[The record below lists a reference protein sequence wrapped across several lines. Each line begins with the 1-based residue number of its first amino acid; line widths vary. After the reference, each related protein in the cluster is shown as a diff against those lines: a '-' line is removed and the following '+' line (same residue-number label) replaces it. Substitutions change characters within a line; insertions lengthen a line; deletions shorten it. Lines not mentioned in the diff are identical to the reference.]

1 MRREPWHN
9 NRSEPLGEEVK
20 TTSAPAEIADAL
32 GIPEDDY
39 IIEVEEGNVVMKPAV
54 NPFEYA
60 LKVKNSPVR
69 PRGVRKEV

>member
-1 MRREPWHN
+1 MSKAKVRASRR
-9 NRSEPLGEEVK
+9 RKK
-20 TTSAPAEIADAL
+20 TTSALAEIAETL

-39 IIEVEEGNVVMKPAV
+39 LIEVEEGNVVMKPAI
-54 NPFEYA
+54 NLFEYA